1 MKIVLTGILGGRG
14 GIQKHLYWLTQ
25 VLAEANHQV
34 LVLSNNDI
42 SSDNLNF
49 KTHFQDQI
57 QIHCF
62 ETQDSLELPVPQQ
75 WWVKGKLFQKLIKI
89 VDEFAPDI
97 YYSIGTSWKFNL
109 IPLFLKQRIPR
120 IYHEVLSGDSSG
132 RYDSRWL
139 VRWFY
144 DELIG
149 QTPTTT
155 KSFISSF
162 NWQKKSRS
170 MAIFPEPLELTAH
183 IPDAQPKKIPMGTA
197 RAAYFSRLNPEKRAF
212 ALVKHWHLLED
223 VLAELH
229 IYGDGP
235 DEQPI
240 RDFIDEQGMGDRVKC
255 FGAYSGGQTY
265 ADRLLSYDLTVLPTV
280 GSEGAPI
287 VLLESMACGVPFV
300 AYGAGGIPHYGEN
313 NPNVIV
319 VPLERDATKAHQ
331 AYLNAL
337 NSPHFKDK
345 LEDIKLLANRVEQ
358 TLTQE
363 ILPFIVSVREMIDR
377 LAKNQ
382 VDNLELQKYYQNHY
396 SYESL
401 KKQWLDF
408 FEEYHTENK
417 V

>member
-14 GIQKHLYWLTQ
+14 GIQKHLYWLIQ
-25 VLAEANHQV
+25 VLAEANHCI
-34 LVLSNNDI
+34 LVLSNNYI
-42 SSDNLNF
+42 APEELNF
-49 KTHFQDQI
+49 QTKFEHQI

-62 ETQDSLELPVPQQ
+62 EAHDPQPITSMPQ
-75 WWVKGKLFQKLIKI
+75 WLVKGKQFQNLVKL
-89 VDEFAPDI
+89 VSEFSPDV

-109 IPLFLKQRIPR
+109 IPLLLRKKIPL
-120 IYHEVLSGDSSG
+120 IYHEVLSGDANG
-132 RYDSRWL
+132 VYDSRWL
-139 VRWFY
+139 VKWFY

-155 KSFISSF
+155 ETFVTSF
-162 NWQKKSRS
+162 NWQKRSRS
-170 MAIFPEPLELTAH
+170 MAIFPEPLELTAN
-183 IPDAQPKKIPMGTA
+183 IPKAQSKKTPMGNA
-197 RAAYFSRLNPEKRAF
+197 KAAYFSRLNPEKRAF
-212 ALVKHWHLLED
+212 LLVKHWNLLED

-240 RDFIDEQGMGDRVKC
+240 RDFINQQGMGDRVKC

-300 AYGAGGIPHYGEN
+300 AYGAGGIAHYGEN

-319 VPLERDATKAHQ
+319 VPLERDATKAYQ
-331 AYLNAL
+331 AYQEAL
-337 NSPHFKDK
+337 HSPYLQDK
-345 LEDIKLLANRVEQ
+345 LKDIKLLENNVEQ
-358 TLTQE
+358 HLTQE
-363 ILPFIVSVREMIDR
+363 ILPFIAGVREMTHK
-377 LAKNQ
+377 LATDQINP
-382 VDNLELQKYYQNHY
+382 LELQNYYHTYY

-401 KKQWLDF
+401 KKQWLDL
-408 FEEYHTENK
+408 FEEYKIKH
-417 V
+417 